1 MTTALF
7 ARRFLTE
14 AARNPVNVMMLVL
27 VPVVFVVVAAA
38 AMQDAARALD
48 YREAPTAHLATVGWA
63 AGFITATAMYF
74 QIRAARAT
82 DRRVVL
88 AGLAPARL
96 VAARMATGLAL
107 ALVAAAAAVLT
118 LAARTSVADPGRIV
132 AGTVMY
138 AVIYLAVGAL
148 VGALASDP
156 VNGTVLI
163 LFVWI
168 LDVVF
173 GPAYGSADRLGT
185 RLLPTHYV
193 TLWMMDR
200 PSHHAG
206 PLGDLGWSL
215 VWTLAALAVAWA
227 VITRVTRLARPPRHP
242 AAPAGGPIAGPS
254 PQDRPAP
261 PHAGSGAAGPPGA
274 PSRRRTGQLATGT
287 RMGMREAARN
297 RPLWGLLLVVP
308 AVFVW
313 LAAVTSLDEFAVITV
328 REGGREV
335 PARFW
340 LPDIHGGIMAPIAIA
355 SLAAIA
361 GLFTVLDARSG
372 DRRLVLAGFRPGRL
386 LLSRLAVIVLL
397 ALLATAAS
405 LAVTATVFHARQ
417 WGLYA
422 AANTLIALT
431 YALVGVLIGPLFG
444 RVAGVF
450 VAFLVPF
457 IDLGIEQ
464 SPVIH
469 PRLSGW
475 SEALPGYGGSRVLF
489 DAALTPTFDDTG
501 AVLIALAWIAALACA
516 VVLIFRRTCA
526 PPGTA
531 GVNGAPGG

>member
-1 MTTALF
+1 
-7 ARRFLTE
+7 
-14 AARNPVNVMMLVL
+14 
-27 VPVVFVVVAAA
+27 
-38 AMQDAARALD
+38 
-48 YREAPTAHLATVGWA
+48 
-63 AGFITATAMYF
+63 
-74 QIRAARAT
+74 
-82 DRRVVL
+82 
-88 AGLAPARL
+88 
-96 VAARMATGLAL
+96 
-107 ALVAAAAAVLT
+107 
-118 LAARTSVADPGRIV
+118 
-132 AGTVMY
+132 
-138 AVIYLAVGAL
+138 
-148 VGALASDP
+148 
-156 VNGTVLI
+156 
-163 LFVWI
+163 
-168 LDVVF
+168 
-173 GPAYGSADRLGT
+173 
-185 RLLPTHYV
+185 
-193 TLWMMDR
+193 MD
-200 PSHHAG
+200 S
-206 PLGDLGWSL
+206 
-215 VWTLAALAVAWA
+215 
-227 VITRVTRLARPPRHP
+227 PP
-242 AAPAGGPIAGPS
+242 
-254 PQDRPAP
+254 RPAP
-261 PHAGSGAAGPPGA
+261 TLGRGFLFLLTVASAATVANLFHNQPLLAQIADQLHVSPQAVGFV
-274 PSRRRTGQLATGT
+274 PSLCQVGYAV
-287 RMGMREAARN
+287 
-297 RPLWGLLLVVP
+297 GLLLVVP